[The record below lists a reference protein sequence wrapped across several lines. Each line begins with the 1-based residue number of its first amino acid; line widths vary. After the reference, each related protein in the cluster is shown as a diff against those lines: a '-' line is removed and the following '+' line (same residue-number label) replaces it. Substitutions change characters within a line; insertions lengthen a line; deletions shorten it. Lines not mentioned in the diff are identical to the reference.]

1 VSGDRLRVTYQLT
14 CAPGEDPEAKAR
26 DIAFEQTVELPPECV
41 SPEIAARVVG
51 RVEALEPLAREGRT
65 GRGGRWRAVITYD
78 PAAVGTEVP
87 QLLNL
92 LFGNISMKPAILV
105 TGVEWPEPLLRSLG
119 GPRFGIPGVRELCG
133 VSQRRP
139 LLCTALKPVGLSAA
153 ELAELCYRFALGGID
168 IIKDDHNL
176 ADQRTAPFR
185 QRVARCQE
193 AVMKANVETGGHS
206 VYFPQLAR
214 GSPAI
219 QDELAVAR
227 AAGCRGVMVSPII
240 VGLDTVHWIAG
251 TAGMAVFAHPSM
263 SGLFFQPDHGILPEV
278 LYGELYRIV
287 GSDGVIYANAGGR
300 FDISEATCDAINAN
314 LRKALG
320 SLRPAFPVPGGGV
333 DVARA
338 PYWIERYGMDTI
350 LLIGGSLYAQG
361 DVTAASRRLLDTIR
375 RVCDGR
381 SVESR

>member
-1 VSGDRLRVTYQLT
+1 VSGDQLRITYQLT

-41 SPEIAARVVG
+41 PPEIAARVVG
-51 RVEALEPLAREGRT
+51 RVEALEPLDREGRT
-65 GRGGRWRAVITYD
+65 GRGGRGERWRAVIAYD

-92 LFGNISMKPAILV
+92 LFGNISMKSAILV
-105 TGVEWPEPLLRSLG
+105 TGVEWPAPLLRSLG
-119 GPRFGIPGVRELCG
+119 GPRFCIPGVRELCG
-133 VSQRRP
+133 VSQRP

-153 ELAELCYRFALGGID
+153 QLAELCYRFALGGID

-185 QRVARCQE
+185 ERVARCQE
-193 AVMKANVETGGHS
+193 AVMKANVATGGRS

-227 AAGCRGVMVSPII
+227 AAGCRGVMVSPVI
-240 VGLDTVHWIAG
+240 VGLDTVRGI
-251 TAGMAVFAHPSM
+251 AGMAVFAHPSM
-263 SGLFFQPDHGILPEV
+263 SGVFFQPDHGILPEV

-287 GSDGVIYANAGGR
+287 GSDGVIYTNAGGR
-300 FDISEATCDAINAN
+300 FDVSEATCDAINAN

-338 PYWIERYGMDTI
+338 PYWIERYGVDTI

-361 DVTAASRRLLDTIR
+361 DVTAASRRLLDTIT
-375 RVCDGR
+375 RVCDAR
-381 SVESR
+381 SVESC